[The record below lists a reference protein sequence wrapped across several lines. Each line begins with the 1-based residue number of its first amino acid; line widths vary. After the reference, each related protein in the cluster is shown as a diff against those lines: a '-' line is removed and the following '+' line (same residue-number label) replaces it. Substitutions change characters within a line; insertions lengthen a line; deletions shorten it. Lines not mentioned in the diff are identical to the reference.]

1 MDGIT
6 PKTLTVNEQHSK
18 ILAVN
23 ELTPKILIATP
34 CTELGYTDF
43 WSDYM
48 ALHKVGDTR
57 SGRIK
62 NTLIHDA
69 RNTIAQKAIDGD
81 YDRILWIDSD
91 MRFNADLLERLNADM
106 DQGMEYVSALTF
118 KRVYPTVPV
127 IYDHLFPLSD
137 APGTY
142 GVHIYKDY
150 PRDQVFQIA
159 ASGMGCVM
167 TSVKLL
173 KDVWDNF
180 GPPFAYVANLGE
192 DISFCYKVSE
202 LGVPM
207 WCDSRVKV
215 GHIGTV
221 VFSEKTYDEQ
231 IITGQNEQ
239 SGGE

>member
-1 MDGIT
+1 MDETRTIKLGKDC
-6 PKTLTVNEQHSK
+6 KT
-18 ILAVN
+18 
-23 ELTPKILIATP
+23 LIATP
-34 CTELGYTDF
+34 CTEMGYTDF

-62 NTLIHDA
+62 NTLVHDA
-69 RNTIAQKAIDGD
+69 RNTIAQKAIDQG
-81 YDRILWIDSD
+81 YDRVLWIDSD
-91 MRFNADLLERLNADM
+91 MRFDSDLLEKLSADM
-106 DQGMEYVSALTF
+106 DMGAEYVSALAF

-127 IYDHLFPLSD
+127 IYDKLFPLSD
-137 APGTY
+137 APGMY
-142 GVHIYKDY
+142 GVHIYRDY
-150 PRDQVFQIA
+150 PRDALFEIA

-180 GPPFAYVANLGE
+180 GPPFSFVANLGE
-192 DISFCYKVSE
+192 DISFCYKVAE

-221 VFSEKTYDEQ
+221 VFSEKTYLEQ
-231 IITGQNEQ
+231 IAAGQND
-239 SGGE
+239 GETNE